1 MSRTILVNDRD
12 IHGDTCNRGKCIWLD
27 ADDVD
32 VVFKEMNKVGNLGN
46 VTIRLKN
53 GFDYKMYYVGITPD
67 QLEVEYQRYITQICE
82 NMTKTTKSKILE
94 T

>member
-1 MSRTILVNDRD
+1 MSRTILANDRD
-12 IHGDTCNRGKCIWLD
+12 IHRYPCNRGDCIWLD

-32 VVFKEMNKVGNLGN
+32 VVFKEMNDVDNSGK

-53 GFDYKMYYVGITPD
+53 GFDYKMHYIGITTD

-82 NMTKTTKSKILE
+82 NMTKTAKSKFLE